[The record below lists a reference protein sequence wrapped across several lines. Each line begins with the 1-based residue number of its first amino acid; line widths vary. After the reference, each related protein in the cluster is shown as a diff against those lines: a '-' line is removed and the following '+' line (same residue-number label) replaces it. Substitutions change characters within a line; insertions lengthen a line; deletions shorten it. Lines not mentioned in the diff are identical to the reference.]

1 LLLTRLVESTTALAA
16 AVTATAAAASR
27 YGSAARFPRPV
38 TLMSPTRRC
47 W

>member
-16 AVTATAAAASR
+16 AVAAASR